1 MYLLIVKNCSHI
13 FIVLTKL
20 RVTREFLEQEIY
32 EWPTGTEKS
41 HLFGCGS
48 CGDFIDCLETYT
60 S

>member
-32 EWPTGTEKS
+32 ESPTGTEVS
-41 HLFGCGS
+41 FVWLWQLWGFYGP
-48 CGDFIDCLETYT
+48 
-60 S
+60 